1 MNKNFLLKEQL
12 TYLIYQMVDGARNFD
27 RIDEKIGDI
36 RPAQILLDET
46 KRRVKLVNFFTAP
59 NLSTGL

>member
-1 MNKNFLLKEQL
+1 MTKNFLLKEQL
-12 TYLIYQMVDGARNFD
+12 TYLIYQMADGARNFD